1 MPYTSHQM
9 AYNVRM
15 IYIINHLV
23 RMVTAELF
31 IAKNHFFFFAISR
44 KSVGHI
50 VESCTS
56 FMDMCAMR
64 NTVKR

>member
-1 MPYTSHQM
+1 MPYMSHQM

-31 IAKNHFFFFAISR
+31 IVKRLFFFSLQLAGNLWDIFWNLVLNSWIY
-44 KSVGHI
+44 VP
-50 VESCTS
+50 
-56 FMDMCAMR
+56 
-64 NTVKR
+64 